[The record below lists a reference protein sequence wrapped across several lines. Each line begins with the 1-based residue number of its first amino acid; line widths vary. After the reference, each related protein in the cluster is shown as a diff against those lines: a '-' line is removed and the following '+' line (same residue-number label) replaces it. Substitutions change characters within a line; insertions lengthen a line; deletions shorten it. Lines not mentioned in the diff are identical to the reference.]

1 MADGF
6 SASAYAI
13 AAAPLS
19 LPPRYQSSQPSSPV
33 SPTTSSAKTR
43 SRLPFRHARTSSG
56 SRIETKAHE
65 TLFSSSSAS
74 SASDCAVDRPT
85 TTTAADAASVAGA
98 GAGVGTVA
106 VAVAVAGG
114 QVQDICN
121 GRLRRPSHRLH
132 LPLAGDSG
140 ASVASGASQLHG
152 LASPKPHWSDQA
164 ALYFGRRSSD
174 HKYRTSQEADSHSP
188 LRPNDAAMY
197 SELDASAKSLTP
209 RAMNPPFA
217 RTESVSSNS
226 GATSLSTRTM
236 ISTDPSASGDKDTA
250 MRPFV
255 LRNGRTYL
263 NDPSLPYPL
272 PSDLTELHR
281 QCLRTLLLIQVFGA
295 PVCSPSLI
303 AKPPMRVLEVGCGSG
318 FWSMMCHRF
327 FKSRGHGGISFTGV
341 DIAPL
346 APGSANIAS
355 DSTKPDRDMKWRFV
369 NHDLRSLPWP
379 LPQEEYDL
387 IMVKDMSLVTTNI
400 QQQPFIDEY
409 IRLLR
414 PGGTLEI
421 WESDHTI
428 RMLRP
433 HVPGSGTG
441 DDSEEQETAS
451 RLGSYVMNANTPLS
465 APLNTFLVEYNHW
478 VSRSLEARDLSAVPC
493 TLIGPMLLQ
502 EAEILTDVRSRRL
515 AIPLSEVRWEREGVG
530 GVVTKDGKSYVEM
543 KGKGAPHQKVE
554 KKSLSSAQAALRKTA
569 LLTVVQQIQAL
580 EPMLREVSGK
590 SIDEWD
596 LWLGKM
602 MGDLMSESGTS
613 WGECLEVGAWW
624 AKKQ

>member
-6 SASAYAI
+6 SAFAYA
-13 AAAPLS
+13 AAGAPLTM
-19 LPPRYQSSQPSSPV
+19 PPRFHTSQPSSPV
-33 SPTTSSAKTR
+33 SPGGANSEKPR

-56 SRIETKAHE
+56 SRIGSSSQE
-65 TLFSSSSAS
+65 TLSPTSTTSTSA
-74 SASDCAVDRPT
+74 SASDRPATAV
-85 TTTAADAASVAGA
+85 
-98 GAGVGTVA
+98 VGE
-106 VAVAVAGG
+106 
-114 QVQDICN
+114 QDICN
-121 GRLRRPSHRLH
+121 GRHGRPTQH
-132 LPLAGDSG
+132 LQHPAASDSRIPTVAVA
-140 ASVASGASQLHG
+140 ASRNT
-152 LASPKPHWSDQA
+152 HWSDQA
-164 ALYFGRRSSD
+164 AHIYFGKRPSD
-174 HKYRTSQEADSHSP
+174 HKYRNPDADTHSP
-188 LRPNDAAMY
+188 ISPNDVAMY
-197 SELDASAKSLTP
+197 AEQDAPKSLTP
-209 RAMNPPFA
+209 KAMNASFS

-236 ISTDPSASGDKDTA
+236 ISTDPSASGEKESTSP
-250 MRPFV
+250 PFI

-303 AKPPMRVLEVGCGSG
+303 AKPPLRVLEVGCGSG
-318 FWSMMCHRF
+318 FWSMMCHRY
-327 FKSRGHGGISFTGV
+327 FKGRGHSGISFTGI

-346 APGSANIAS
+346 APGSTKIAS
-355 DSTKPDRDMKWRFV
+355 DSIKPDHDMKWKFV
-369 NHDLRSLPWP
+369 QHDFRNLPWP
-379 LPQEEYDL
+379 LPDEEYDL
-387 IMVKDMSLVTTNI
+387 VMVKDMSLATTNS
-400 QQQPFIDEY
+400 QHQPFFDEY

-414 PGGTLEI
+414 PGGTVEV

-433 HVPGSGTG
+433 HVPGSGTN

-451 RLGSYVMNANTPLS
+451 RLGSYVMTANTPLS

-493 TLIGPMLLQ
+493 TLVGPMLLQ
-502 EAEILTDVRSRRL
+502 EADALTDVKSRRL
-515 AIPLSEVRWEREGVG
+515 VIPLSEVRWEREGVG

-580 EPMLREVSGK
+580 EPILREVSGK

-613 WGECLEVGAWW
+613 WGECLEVGAWC
-624 AKKQ
+624 ARKQSS

>member
-1 MADGF
+1 MAEF
-6 SASAYAI
+6 SASAFAY
-13 AAAPLS
+13 AAAVAPLTLS
-19 LPPRYQSSQPSSPV
+19 PTSQPSS
-33 SPTTSSAKTR
+33 TSR

-56 SRIETKAHE
+56 SH
-65 TLFSSSSAS
+65 FGSSNDTASPRTSAVS
-74 SASDCAVDRPT
+74 GSDRPAAGPA
-85 TTTAADAASVAGA
+85 AAD
-98 GAGVGTVA
+98 
-106 VAVAVAGG
+106 
-114 QVQDICN
+114 QDIVN
-121 GRLRRPSHRLH
+121 GRHR
-132 LPLAGDSG
+132 SR
-140 ASVASGASQLHG
+140 ASQILHD
-152 LASPKPHWSDQA
+152 LVSSDTKTHASDQA
-164 ALYFGRRSSD
+164 AHIWRPSFS
-174 HKYRTSQEADSHSP
+174 HKYRSSQDAESYSP
-188 LRPNDAAMY
+188 VSPNDAAMY
-197 SELDASAKSLTP
+197 PELDAGKPGLTP
-209 RAMNPPFA
+209 KTMNNSFA

-226 GATSLSTRTM
+226 GATSVSTRTM
-236 ISTDPSASGDKDTA
+236 ISTDPSAVGEKEA
-250 MRPFV
+250 NPQPFV

-263 NDPSLPYPL
+263 KDPTLPYPL

-303 AKPPMRVLEVGCGSG
+303 AKPPMRVLEIGCGSG

-327 FKSRGHGGISFTGV
+327 FKSRGHGGISFTGIDV
-341 DIAPL
+341 APL

-355 DSTKPDRDMKWRFV
+355 DSIKPDRDMKWKFV
-369 NHDLRSLPWP
+369 HHDLRSLPWP
-379 LPQEEYDL
+379 LPYEEYDL
-387 IMVKDMSLVTTNI
+387 VMIKDMSLVTTNT

-433 HVPGSGTG
+433 HVPGSGTAE
-441 DDSEEQETAS
+441 DSEEQETAS
-451 RLGSYVMNANTPLS
+451 KLGAYVMTANTPLS

-478 VSRSLEARDLSAVPC
+478 LSRSLEVRDLSAVPC
-493 TLIGPMLLQ
+493 TLVGPMLLQ
-502 EAEILTDVRSRRL
+502 EADCLTDVRSRRL

-580 EPMLREVSGK
+580 EPILRDISGK

-602 MGDLMSESGTS
+602 MADLMSESGTS

-624 AKKQ
+624 AKKQG